1 MNHRSAPLLLCG
13 ALCLTAFPPPVTHAV
28 VDDEDRLVRLY
39 KHLAPATVFLSVTYE
54 SLHPLSTP
62 AGAGVGA
69 GFLIDKTGTL
79 LTNAHLVDGAS
90 SITATLFDGERV
102 AAEVLALD
110 SSEDIAILQLPPANH
125 KYPMV
130 TLGDSDSLRVG
141 QSTLVVGSP
150 FGLGFTLTSGILSG
164 LGPSVGIRGSGAARV
179 IQTTAPINPGNSGGP
194 LVDSK
199 GHVIGITTAALMG
212 AQNIGFAIPI
222 NIAKQALA
230 ELKAKGGITRPW
242 LGIGGRFPTEHMI
255 ALFALPLAGGLL
267 IEDVEDGSP
276 AAEAGLKPGT
286 LSVTVEG
293 VAWVLG
299 GDILLA
305 LDGHSTRDA
314 EAFTRAVKRL
324 SPGQRI
330 QLEILRKGERLLLSV
345 LLRERPPGSVRSKH
359 TSNQPAIGSPSRAL
373 PRIQALPFTEF

>member
-1 MNHRSAPLLLCG
+1 MTAGLLCG
-13 ALCLTAFPPPVTHAV
+13 ALYLTAFPPPAIHASAQ
-28 VDDEDRLVRLY
+28 DEDHLARLY
-39 KHLAPATVFLSVTYE
+39 KHLAPATVFLSVIYE
-54 SLHPLSTP
+54 SPHPLSTP
-62 AGAGVGA
+62 TSTGVGA

-79 LTNAHLVDGAS
+79 LTNAHVVDGAS

-102 AAEVLALD
+102 TAELLALD
-110 SSEDIAILQLPPANH
+110 ASEDIAILQLPPAH
-125 KYPMV
+125 RTYPMV

-164 LGPSVGIRGSGAARV
+164 LGPLVGPQGSAAARV

-222 NIAKQALA
+222 NIARQALA
-230 ELKAKGGITRPW
+230 ELKAKGTIARPW
-242 LGIGGRFPTEHMI
+242 LGIGGKFPTEHMI
-255 ALFALPLAGGLL
+255 GLFTLPLAGGLL

-276 AAEAGLKPGT
+276 AAEAGLKAGT
-286 LSVTVEG
+286 LNVTIEG
-293 VAWVLG
+293 IAWVLG

-305 LDGHSTRDA
+305 LDGQPTRDA
-314 EAFTRAVKRL
+314 EAFMRAVKRL
-324 SPGQRI
+324 SPGQRV
-330 QLEILRKGERLLLSV
+330 QLEILRNGERLVLSV
-345 LLRERPPGSVRSKH
+345 LLQERPRGSLRSAL
-359 TSNQPAIGSPSRAL
+359 TSSRAAVGTPSRGL
-373 PRIQALPFTEF
+373 PWMQALQITGF